1 MAVNIIECLC
11 NGESKEFVKI
21 TRAKYEQLLECNNFL
36 EALQASG
43 VDNWEGYEAAQEM
56 IAAAPCACNPAAKA
70 GARR

>member
-21 TRAKYEQLLECNNFL
+21 TRAEYEQLLEFL

-56 IAAAPCACNPAAKA
+56 IAVAPCAPQPVLPPKQEQDDE
-70 GARR
+70 